1 MRRFLF
7 FLGLIYVLLLV
18 LHVQRRRNAAEVR
31 PPHVAAYVETYRGV
45 ARQVGAK
52 TGVPPAIILAVA
64 GLESAW
70 GRSELSRRGNHFGI
84 KARGSEPR
92 HCLGTREF
100 IKRKPH
106 RVQACFRAYEQP
118 EDSFRDFGRLLST
131 APHYQP
137 LFRYTPSN
145 YRRWAQGLSECGYAT
160 DPEYPQKLIRLIDL
174 YHLDL

>member
-1 MRRFLF
+1 MRRFLY
-7 FLGLIYVLLLV
+7 FLGLIYLLLLV
-18 LHVQRRRNAAEVR
+18 LHVQRRRNAFQNR
-31 PPHVAAYVETYRGV
+31 PPHVAAYVEAFRDV
-45 ARQVGAK
+45 AWEVGGE

-84 KARGSEPR
+84 KARGDEPR
-92 HCLGTREF
+92 HCLTTREF
-100 IKRKPH
+100 IKRQAH
-106 RVQACFRAYEQP
+106 HVQACFRAYEYP

-137 LFRYTPSN
+137 LYHHSPSN
-145 YRRWAQGLSECGYAT
+145 YRGWAQGLSDCGYAT

-174 YHLDL
+174 YRLDL